1 MASDSAENTYIV
13 GTGVPFLSKKDMTR
27 PIEHAGLKPTS
38 QTVASPSLPANTG
51 TEVHAS
57 AEATAVQATAAKHE
71 VPLVYQSAAMDD
83 LVKNTIEFAKSS
95 ATVLLTGESG
105 TGKEM
110 FAKLVHAN
118 SRRADKRF
126 VRVNCAALS
135 ESLLESEFF
144 GHERGAFT
152 GAVERRI
159 GRFEWADGGTI
170 LLDEVSEIPIQLQAK
185 LLRVLE
191 ENEFQRVGSNQ
202 DRLTNVRVVATS
214 NRDLQAEVQAG
225 RFRNDL
231 YHRLNVLQVEI
242 PPLRERTED
251 IPVLTNLFVAMF
263 KHEGQFRIREVSPSA
278 MEKLTSYSWPGN
290 VRQLRNVIHRGCVA
304 ARSSTITPG
313 DLPQF
318 KEPSKT
324 LPSWLMELDL
334 AEIERHVILANLNR
348 FNGNKTRTAK
358 HLSVTPR
365 TLSNKMKLYR
375 EKGLLQSDGTKENQ

>member
-1 MASDSAENTYIV
+1 MASDSAENTYYV
-13 GTGVPFLSKKDMTR
+13 GTGVPFFSKKEVPR
-27 PIEHAGLKPTS
+27 PPGHTG
-38 QTVASPSLPANTG
+38 LPANSDPR
-51 TEVHAS
+51 VHSNNPSGREPDYSQMAQS
-57 AEATAVQATAAKHE
+57 PAQQQSSKNE
-71 VPLVYQSAAMDD
+71 VPLVYQSAVMDE

-110 FAKLVHAN
+110 FAKLVHAH

-214 NRDLQAEVQAG
+214 NRDLQIEVQSG

-231 YHRLNVLQVEI
+231 YHRLNVLQIEI

-251 IPVLTNLFVAMF
+251 IPVLVDLFVRMF
-263 KHEGQFRIREVSPSA
+263 RNEGQYCIRDVAPSA
-278 MEKLTSYSWPGN
+278 MEKLSAYSWPGN

-304 ARSSTITPG
+304 ARSHTITSS

-318 KEPSKT
+318 KEPTKS

-334 AEIERHVILANLNR
+334 AEIERHVILSNLNR

-375 EKGLLQSDGTKENQ
+375 EKGLLQTDNGAEQQ

>member
-1 MASDSAENTYIV
+1 MASDSAENTYFT
-13 GTGVPFLSKKDMTR
+13 GTGVPFLSRKNGPR
-27 PIEHAGLKPTS
+27 PIEHAGLLADNQSPETRTPVQHDGDS
-38 QTVASPSLPANTG
+38 STVEPADPPL
-51 TEVHAS
+51 ERR
-57 AEATAVQATAAKHE
+57 E
-71 VPLVYQSAAMDD
+71 VPLVYQSQVMDD

-110 FAKLVHAN
+110 FAKLVHSN
-118 SRRADKRF
+118 SRRAAKRF

-242 PPLRERTED
+242 PALRERTDD
-251 IPVLTNLFVAMF
+251 IPALVELFIEMF
-263 KHEGQFRIREVSPSA
+263 RNEGQYRIREISNPA
-278 MEKLTSYSWPGN
+278 MEKLVSYSWPGN
-290 VRQLRNVIHRGCVA
+290 VRQLRNVIHRACVA
-304 ARSSTITPG
+304 ARSHQITPA
-313 DLPQF
+313 DFPKF
-318 KEPSKT
+318 KEST
-324 LPSWLMELDL
+324 RSLPSWLMELDL

-348 FNGNKTRTAK
+348 FQGNKTRTAR

-375 EKGLLQSDGTKENQ
+375 EKGLLRSDNLAGDQ